1 MLMYDIVIIGAGTA
15 GMSAAIYGVRS
26 GKKVLLLEEK
36 NYGGQIVNTPEN
48 NGVLKEV
55 ITNKET
61 YETKAIIIATG
72 AKNRS
77 LKLDKEKELIGS
89 GVSYCA
95 TCDGMFFRGRDVAV
109 VGGGNTALEDAMFLS
124 NYCNKVYIIHRRDK
138 LRGEEKIAKAISEKD
153 NIEMVWNSNVV
164 KLIGDDK
171 VEGITVKNSVD
182 GSEKDIQVSGLFI
195 AVGQEPDNY
204 DFEEVVELD
213 DKGYVIAGEDCKTE
227 SKGIFTAGDCRTK
240 NVRQLTTA
248 ASDGAV
254 AAIGAC
260 EYIDSELDT
269 KNTK

>member
-1 MLMYDIVIIGAGTA
+1 MV
-15 GMSAAIYGVRS
+15 
-26 GKKVLLLEEK
+26 
-36 NYGGQIVNTPEN
+36 
-48 NGVLKEV
+48 
-55 ITNKET
+55 
-61 YETKAIIIATG
+61 
-72 AKNRS
+72 
-77 LKLDKEKELIGS
+77 
-89 GVSYCA
+89 C
-95 TCDGMFFRGRDVAV
+95 FFRGRDVAV

-213 DKGYVIAGEDCKTE
+213 DKGYVVAGEDCKTE
-227 SKGIFTAGDCRTK
+227 SRGIFTAGDCRTK

-260 EYIDSELDT
+260 EYIDSELGT